1 MENNREKR
9 SKFVTQ
15 YRQEPKKEE
24 IMPTESRKRGIEGS
38 LKPIESQKNVNKRQ
52 TNRERKQPKK
62 IITGIAGIGLSV
74 TLLASATILQN
85 YIEDRVAQKANSTK
99 KEAMLEQGKGTYT
112 TLDQEAEQYKE
123 TEDFLKMMYVELQRQ
138 MEVNTE
144 LTEDQII
151 LNKPQY
157 QRTIFVN
164 NETGE
169 YITHSGAPDVIE
181 QKLRQDGIHYSTEEN
196 VKIYTIENTKGDI
209 IDEITLKHDMP
220 KKVIIGSQY
229 EKPYN
234 SVLIEMGEVYVDGLA
249 YMQYLEKGDKT
260 DIIISQRRWQEA
272 IEKYETNKNSNTP
285 RKKIEIEEE
294 LEH

>member
-1 MENNREKR
+1 
-9 SKFVTQ
+9 
-15 YRQEPKKEE
+15 
-24 IMPTESRKRGIEGS
+24 
-38 LKPIESQKNVNKRQ
+38 
-52 TNRERKQPKK
+52 
-62 IITGIAGIGLSV
+62 
-74 TLLASATILQN
+74 
-85 YIEDRVAQKANSTK
+85 
-99 KEAMLEQGKGTYT
+99 
-112 TLDQEAEQYKE
+112 
-123 TEDFLKMMYVELQRQ
+123 MYVELQRQ
-138 MEVNTE
+138 MEGNTE

-209 IDEITLKHDMP
+209 IDAITLKHDMP

-229 EKPYN
+229 EKSYN